1 MNGRGQN
8 AEISQEFVG
17 FKREDSWNQISKS
30 PIQSP
35 ESLED
40 FAQIQVFGQIL
51 VAHVEMCP
59 IGSI

>member
-1 MNGRGQN
+1 MQKSPKNSWASKGKN
-8 AEISQEFVG
+8 P
-17 FKREDSWNQISKS
+17 WNQISKS

-51 VAHVEMCP
+51 VANVEMCP